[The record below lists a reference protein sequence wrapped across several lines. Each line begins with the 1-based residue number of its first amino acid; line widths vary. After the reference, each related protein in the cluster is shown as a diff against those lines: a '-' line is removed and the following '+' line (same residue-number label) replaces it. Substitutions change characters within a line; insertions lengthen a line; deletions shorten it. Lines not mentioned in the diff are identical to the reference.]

1 VIVIDLTLSPK
12 SKSGNNAI
20 AKALEEVKS
29 HPLPVPP
36 FLRLTPVN
44 LKDDEKYDYGRPDI
58 WAKIDYLPEGVQN
71 LPFYVP
77 NTSSPY
83 ENTLKNN
90 LEVLRQI
97 QRTRDLNSLNK
108 SR

>member
-1 VIVIDLTLSPK
+1 LSPK
-12 SKSGNNAI
+12 SKSGCNAI
-20 AKALEEVKS
+20 SKAVEEVKA

-44 LKDDEKYDYGRPDI
+44 MKDDEKYDYGRPDI
-58 WAKIDYLPEGVQN
+58 WAKIDYLPEGVEH
-71 LPFYVP
+71 LPFYIP
-77 NTSSPY
+77 NASSPY

-90 LEVLRQI
+90 LDVLRQI
-97 QRTRDLNSLNK
+97 HRTRDLKSLNK